1 MISAATACVDD
12 SGIFCFQNCNTSN
25 VTQFCN
31 CVVNQ
36 VVAENDTE
44 SLNNATLVEE
54 FENQTASILQ
64 TSLGYVWCCTFIII
78 RQYVPPGN
86 NVTYITCN
94 MYISLLSLPCLN
106 PSGYVYILQLHC
118 TKVNAASWSVEITK
132 FWSYTRLLVPFSK
145 EIICANIFHLLPRVN
160 YSKSVQLPYGFYT
173 WHLDRMTQQS
183 AVIQQWSHSRC

>member
-1 MISAATACVDD
+1 MISAATACIDD

-31 CVVNQ
+31 CVVDE

-44 SLNNATLVEE
+44 SLSNATLVKE

-64 TSLGYVWCCTFIII
+64 YHLGYVWCCTFIII
-78 RQYVPPGN
+78 RQYVPQGN

-106 PSGYVYILQLHC
+106 PSGYVYIVQLHC
-118 TKVNAASWSVEITK
+118 TKVNAASWSVKITK

-145 EIICANIFHLLPRVN
+145 EIICANILTCFIFYQELITVRVCN
-160 YSKSVQLPYGFYT
+160 
-173 WHLDRMTQQS
+173 
-183 AVIQQWSHSRC
+183 SHMISIPGIWIG